1 MIPERHSLQPLIT
14 QLRCTKEKV
23 FLIGRDRLNEK
34 EVKNPGREATL
45 LSMKLIVANAR
56 IITPS
61 FCRPPEEC
69 SRGINLRQ
77 LAVSWPRA
85 KRLTSPMLSPTPGW
99 VLDAPFCLVAL
110 LLSPPGPGERSA
122 DPASPANPGAGAPPT
137 NSGQLA
143 QLLPSCFAPQLVL
156 ALYSL
161 IPAQVLRLILHPPP
175 SRHQLAAVQQQLP
188 QIPHLT

>member
-34 EVKNPGREATL
+34 ELKSPGREATL

-69 SRGINLRQ
+69 SRGINLLIQ
-77 LAVSWPRA
+77 HLQQTLAPARRPRLQGSS
-85 KRLTSPMLSPTPGW
+85 RSSCRP
-99 VLDAPFCLVAL
+99 AL
-110 LLSPPGPGERSA
+110 LH
-122 DPASPANPGAGAPPT
+122 
-137 NSGQLA
+137 
-143 QLLPSCFAPQLVL
+143 
-156 ALYSL
+156 SL
-161 IPAQVLRLILHPPP
+161 CLRCTP
-175 SRHQLAAVQQQLP
+175 
-188 QIPHLT
+188 

>member
-1 MIPERHSLQPLIT
+1 MY
-14 QLRCTKEKV
+14 KEKV
-23 FLIGRDRLNEK
+23 FLIGRVRLDEK
-34 EVKNPGREATL
+34 EIKSPGREATL
-45 LSMKLIVANAR
+45 RSMKLIVANAR

-85 KRLTSPMLSPTPGW
+85 KRLTSPILSPTPGW

-122 DPASPANPGAGAPPT
+122 DPADP
-137 NSGQLA
+137 
-143 QLLPSCFAPQLVL
+143 APQLDRTPTRRNRPSTSSFNMC
-156 ALYSL
+156 AAS
-161 IPAQVLRLILHPPP
+161 PCPSSAAAHSWPGSAPHPPP
-175 SRHQLAAVQQQLP
+175 ATGAPISANRSTGQ
-188 QIPHLT
+188 

>member
-1 MIPERHSLQPLIT
+1 MY
-14 QLRCTKEKV
+14 KEKV
-23 FLIGRDRLNEK
+23 FLIGRVRLDEK
-34 EVKNPGREATL
+34 EVKSPGREATL

-99 VLDAPFCLVAL
+99 VLEAPFCLVAL
-110 LLSPPGPGERSA
+110 LLSPLQGSDLLIQHLQQTLA
-122 DPASPANPGAGAPPT
+122 PARRPRLQGSSCRPA
-137 NSGQLA
+137 
-143 QLLPSCFAPQLVL
+143 LLH
-156 ALYSL
+156 SL
-161 IPAQVLRLILHPPP
+161 CLRCTP
-175 SRHQLAAVQQQLP
+175 
-188 QIPHLT
+188 